1 MIRILLVEDDV
12 MLQEILSERLALR
25 KFAVSIAQNG
35 QQGIDKARAEKP
47 DIILLDMRLPVLDG
61 WEAAKQLKA
70 SPETQHIPIIALTA
84 HALIGDREDS
94 LAAGCDEYEPK
105 PVDFSQLLAK
115 INRLVNTDDLQ
126 SVQNL

>member
-1 MIRILLVEDDV
+1 LIRILLVEDDV

>member
-1 MIRILLVEDDV
+1 MTHILIVEDDI

-25 KFAVSIAQNG
+25 NFSVTIAQNG

-84 HALIGDREDS
+84 HALIGDREAS

-115 INRLVNTDDLQ
+115 INRLLNVGIP
-126 SVQNL
+126 